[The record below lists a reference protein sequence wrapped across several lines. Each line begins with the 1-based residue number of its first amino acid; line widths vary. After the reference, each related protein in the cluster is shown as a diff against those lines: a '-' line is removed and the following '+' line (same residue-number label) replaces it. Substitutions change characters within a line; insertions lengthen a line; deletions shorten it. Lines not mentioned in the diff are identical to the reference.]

1 MKNFSVILM
10 MSFFLLTS
18 CFSDDRDSNCYEI
31 SGTPTTSVDGPTE
44 TTLGVPVNLD
54 VTYTVM
60 NNCDSFYLFFEEEM
74 LGAKYYTV
82 NVRYDGC
89 NCEQEN
95 YSRTTTFE
103 FVPPSVGTFALRF
116 KTTNTT
122 YVEHIIEV
130 TE

>member
-1 MKNFSVILM
+1 MKYFLPSLLLI
-10 MSFFLLTS
+10 FLLSS
-18 CFSDDRDSNCYEI
+18 CISDDRVNNCYEI

-44 TTLGVPVNLD
+44 TTLGVPITLQ

-74 LGAKYYTV
+74 FGAKYYTV

-89 NCEQEN
+89 NCEQQN
-95 YSRTTTFE
+95 FSRTTPFE
-103 FVPPSVGTFALRF
+103 FVPQAVGTFALRF
-116 KTTNTT
+116 KTTNSTF
-122 YVEHIIEV
+122 VEHIIEV